1 MSVVHA
7 RRSTE
12 HTAEHACH
20 RKGFQMLKI
29 IAYCTKISKKEA
41 MSCAINNTLI
51 IYFQYNKLECFENTV
66 EPFLEK
72 QNSSSTQN
80 SRGIPTRDGPTWT
93 RIRTWVCIRSELG
106 HACPFIFGA
115 DYHESNPHYRVVV
128 LGSLN
133 VLFPLMI
140 PTMYNVYVSEGV
152 TWT

>member
-41 MSCAINNTLI
+41 MSSAINNTLI

-72 QNSSSTQN
+72 KTKFKFDTKYK
-80 SRGIPTRDGPTWT
+80 GIPTRNGPTWT
-93 RIRTWVCIRSELG
+93 DTNWDLS
-106 HACPFIFGA
+106 P
-115 DYHESNPHYRVVV
+115 YPH
-128 LGSLN
+128 LWCGLS
-133 VLFPLMI
+133 
-140 PTMYNVYVSEGV
+140 GK
-152 TWT
+152 

>member
-41 MSCAINNTLI
+41 MSSAINNTLI

-72 QNSSSTQN
+72 KNKIQVRHKIQRYSDQKWTDMDRHELGLESVSSSLVRT
-80 SRGIPTRDGPTWT
+80 
-93 RIRTWVCIRSELG
+93 IRKVT
-106 HACPFIFGA
+106 HM
-115 DYHESNPHYRVVV
+115 VV
-128 LGSLN
+128 LLGYLN
-133 VLFPLMI
+133 VLVSLMI
-140 PTMYNVYVSEGV
+140 LSIYVSEGV

>member
-41 MSCAINNTLI
+41 MSSAINNTLI

-72 QNSSSTQN
+72 TKFKSDTKYK
-80 SRGIPTRDGPTWT
+80 GIPTRDEPAWT
-93 RIRTWVCIRSELG
+93 RIRT
-106 HACPFIFGA
+106 
-115 DYHESNPHYRVVV
+115 
-128 LGSLN
+128 
-133 VLFPLMI
+133 
-140 PTMYNVYVSEGV
+140 
-152 TWT
+152 